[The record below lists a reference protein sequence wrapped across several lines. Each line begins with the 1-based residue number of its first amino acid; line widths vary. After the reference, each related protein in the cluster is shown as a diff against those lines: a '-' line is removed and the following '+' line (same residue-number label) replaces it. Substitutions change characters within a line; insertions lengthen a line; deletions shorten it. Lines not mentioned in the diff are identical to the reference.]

1 MTKSRSTYEELKQ
14 ILFEEEFENQQE
26 MLDKID
32 ELRKEIKER
41 ERLELN
47 VGPLIEEKL
56 EELRVNFP
64 EIYGDVITKT
74 IKHQISESRDEMVDA
89 LYPIIGQMIKKFIQ
103 KEMEL
108 LVERMEKSINKSFNF
123 KGLFSGKKKSKQE
136 ITQETFNEA
145 IPPQLNDVFV
155 IENESGLLMG
165 SYSKYKVVDKD
176 MIAAMLTAIKSFVED
191 AFSNHNQSLEWIE
204 YETYKVYI
212 ITFKRLS
219 IACTIS
225 GVPHKQYKTELEDQV
240 LEFTKEIL
248 PELVPDDQGA
258 NMKMIEEKLNQHF
271 QYF

>member
-1 MTKSRSTYEELKQ
+1 MTKQQSNYEELKK
-14 ILFEEEFENQQE
+14 ILVEEEFENQQE
-26 MLDKID
+26 LIDKID
-32 ELRKEIKER
+32 ELRREIKER

-47 VGPLIEEKL
+47 VGPLIEERL

-64 EIYGDVITKT
+64 EIFGEVITKT
-74 IKHQISESRDEMVDA
+74 IKKQIAESRDEMVDA
-89 LYPIIGQMIKKFIQ
+89 LYPILGQMIKKFIQ

-108 LVERMEKSINKSFNF
+108 LLERVEKSINKSFNI
-123 KGLFSGKKKSKQE
+123 KGLFSKKRKNKQE
-136 ITQETFNEA
+136 IKQEALSEA

-165 SYSKYKVVDKD
+165 SFSKYKVVDKD
-176 MIAAMLTAIKSFVED
+176 MIAAMLTAIKSFVEE
-191 AFSNHNQSLEWIE
+191 AFNNHNQNLEWIE

-225 GVPHKQYKTELEDQV
+225 GVPNKQYKTELEDQV

-248 PELVPDDQGA
+248 PNLVPDDQGT
-258 NMKMIEEKLNQHF
+258 NMKIIEEALTQHF

>member
-1 MTKSRSTYEELKQ
+1 MTKKRNTYEELKQ

-26 MLDKID
+26 LIDKID

-47 VGPLIEEKL
+47 VGPLIEERL
-56 EELRVNFP
+56 EEMRVNFP
-64 EIYGDVITKT
+64 ELYGEMITKT
-74 IKHQISESRDEMVDA
+74 IKHQINESRDEMVDA
-89 LYPIIGQMIKKFIQ
+89 LYPIIGKMIKKFIQ
-103 KEMEL
+103 KEIEL
-108 LVERMEKSINKSFNF
+108 LVERFEQSVNRSFNL
-123 KGLFSGKKKSKQE
+123 KSLFGKKKSK
-136 ITQETFNEA
+136 NEVKREA
-145 IPPQLNDVFV
+145 LTDALPPELNDVFV

-191 AFSNHNQSLEWIE
+191 AFNNHNQNLEWIE

-248 PELVPDDQGA
+248 PILVPDDQGA
-258 NMKMIEEKLNQHF
+258 NTKIIEEKLNQHF